1 MKKLKQKV
9 YYDKKTDVL
18 WLNIQSGAEEE
29 YREVTPGIGVELG
42 KNGELLG
49 IEILDASKV
58 LGAKL
63 GFKSSQS
70 SAILH
75 KIR

>member
-1 MKKLKQKV
+1 MKKAKQKI

-18 WLNIQSGAEEE
+18 WFNIKSGPEEE
-29 YREVTPGIGVELG
+29 YREVTPGISVELG

-58 LGAKL
+58 LGPKL
-63 GFKSSQS
+63 GFKYHQT

-75 KIR
+75 KVR